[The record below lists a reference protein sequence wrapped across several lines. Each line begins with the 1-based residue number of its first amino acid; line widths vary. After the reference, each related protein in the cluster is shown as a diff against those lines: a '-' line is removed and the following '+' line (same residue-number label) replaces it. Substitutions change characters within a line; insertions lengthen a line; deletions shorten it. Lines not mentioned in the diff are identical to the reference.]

1 MRELHEDNDLLAE
14 ELRAQQ
20 ERVEQ
25 LTGSER
31 QLQTEAESLRT
42 QLRQVQLENDILVQV
57 SRAGASSEKNA
68 DVTEK
73 VSQLQ
78 QENQEKEEKVRKYS
92 LPIRTSTAILLYP
105 GTVRADCR
113 PHPPAR
119 RGSCATRSGNGGRAG
134 ALTAGSRQT
143 AGRQRRVQGRTGAI
157 QGHDRRPEGG
167 QRKQGANTT
176 VHVAWCVHF
185 SCNYSTYP

>member
-78 QENQEKEEKVRKYS
+78 QEIQEKEEKVR
-92 LPIRTSTAILLYP
+92 
-105 GTVRADCR
+105 
-113 PHPPAR
+113 
-119 RGSCATRSGNGGRAG
+119 N
-134 ALTAGSRQT
+134 
-143 AGRQRRVQGRTGAI
+143 
-157 QGHDRRPEGG
+157 
-167 QRKQGANTT
+167 
-176 VHVAWCVHF
+176 
-185 SCNYSTYP
+185 